1 MYLNLTAILYVFG
14 QGNPR
19 WDVQKVISHNSDI
32 SGVGLRTCGILAFR
46 QPEPPAGKEE
56 EAIGDVPDWSQREDS
71 HVGRLA
77 SQRAPTLLLPSVRAS
92 D

>member
-32 SGVGLRTCGILAFR
+32 SGVGLRTCGILAFQ